1 MAPQVV
7 VLGAGYAGVR
17 AIQRLADRLPL
28 SVDLVW
34 INDQDYHLV
43 LHEVHRAIRDPGVEN
58 SIKLPIDVVKP
69 GRAEFIQGTVTGLDT
84 DTQQVQLS
92 DGSTIDYDYVLV
104 ALGSQTAFF
113 GIPGVEEHAHT
124 LKSYPDAV
132 GIHRAVEKA
141 ADGATPA
148 DPARIVIGGA
158 GLSGIQTAGEIAE
171 YRDHYDAP
179 LEIVL
184 VEALDEIF
192 PGNDRE
198 IQRELRIR
206 LEKRDVRIL
215 TGDPITEATAEDIR
229 FEERASLPY
238 DVFVWAGGVT
248 GRDALSGTTLAAEHN
263 RLQTDETF
271 QTSDEHV
278 FVVGDSALVD
288 SDNITVPPTAQA
300 AWQAASV
307 AAENLARTIDNEP
320 LKHFEYTNKGTA
332 ISIGE
337 DAVVHDVIFLPI
349 DTLGSL
355 PATTLKKLIAARWIT
370 DVAGWQYA
378 AKAWADL

>member
-34 INDQDYHLV
+34 INDQEYHLV
-43 LHEVHRAIRDPGVEN
+43 LHEVHRAIRDPAVES

-69 GRAEFIQGTVTGLDT
+69 GRVEFVHGTVTGLDAT
-84 DTQQVQLS
+84 TQQVQLS
-92 DGSTIDYDYVLV
+92 DGSTVAYDYALV

-113 GIPGVEEHAHT
+113 GIPGVAEHAQT
-124 LKSYPDAV
+124 LKSYSDAV
-132 GIHRAVEKA
+132 GIHQALDTA
-141 ADGATPA
+141 AETATSS
-148 DPARIVIGGA
+148 DPARVVIGGA

-171 YRDHYDAP
+171 YRDQHNVP

-206 LEKRDVRIL
+206 LEERDVRIL
-215 TGDPITEATAEDIR
+215 TGDPIIEATAEDVHV
-229 FEERASLPY
+229 EERDPLPY
-238 DVFVWAGGVT
+238 DVFVWTGGIT

-263 RLQTDETF
+263 RLHTDETF

-278 FVVGDSALVD
+278 FAVGDSALVD
-288 SDNITVPPTAQA
+288 SDVITVPPTAQA

-307 AAENLARTIDNEP
+307 AAENLARAMDDEP
-320 LKHFEYTNKGTA
+320 LNHFEYTDKGTA
-332 ISIGE
+332 ISIGK
-337 DAVVHDVIFLPI
+337 DAVVHDVAFLPVE
-349 DTLGSL
+349 TLGSL
-355 PATTLKKLIAARWIT
+355 PATTLKKLIAARWIA